1 MTAKG
6 YGFLLLGAACL
17 LLWVAGGPL
26 GPEESIR
33 PEWQV
38 GDRWVVEATTRPV
51 QSALPSPDQRA
62 VVRWEFEVASLEK
75 LDGRECFRIE
85 AVPQNGPKSTLW
97 IDRQSLRVCQ
107 IQAGILVGGQVQAIT
122 ENYTTPE
129 GQPAPMLSPLPALP
143 VDLPAFPA
151 GQSKGLHTF
160 TYEAVPGLAGHKA
173 VGEVGFQVTVE
184 QDFTAMTD
192 PQVKALADDPFVK
205 GLNIQPTVG
214 VWLKGPHGLVRQL
227 WKPGVPWPVCS
238 ENGTT
243 TSRLVEFKPAR
254 KAGEVQR

>member
-1 MTAKG
+1 MQFFK
-6 YGFLLLGAACL
+6 
-17 LLWVAGGPL
+17 VK
-26 GPEESIR
+26 R
-33 PEWQV
+33 PAE
-38 GDRWVVEATTRPV
+38 V
-51 QSALPSPDQRA
+51 QSLIREAASRLPAER
-62 VVRWEFEVASLEK
+62 V
-75 LDGRECFRIE
+75 RIE
-85 AVPQNGPKSTLW
+85 AALG
-97 IDRQSLRVCQ
+97 RVL
-107 IQAGILVGGQVQAIT
+107 AEEVR
-122 ENYTTPE
+122 
-129 GQPAPMLSPLPALP
+129 SP